1 MQFPIIQAFRNKL
14 SNYSHSDNQSALEMR
29 YSLIWFILSPYSQL
43 EAIIGGNQSDT
54 SVGEFLSRVVIATQ
68 PVTNNT
74 TRPSDLLIAVNIL
87 LTLAEYNNA
96 SQGNIS
102 SEEDVHNLATVVSN
116 LLDPG
121 NAITWQNLEQV
132 RTLPRWAARPVL
144 HLWKIR
150 AQHIFA
156 VVLPTRRCADTRLV
170 ASFESLKSSSIQIQ
184 AIGQSFC
191 AVLSPIGQVTE
202 ATCVQSSV

>member
-132 RTLPRWAARPVL
+132 RALPWWASDLCYTWEKLEPSTFFQWFSRHKA
-144 HLWKIR
+144 I
-150 AQHIFA
+150 
-156 VVLPTRRCADTRLV
+156 
-170 ASFESLKSSSIQIQ
+170 ASFESLKSLKLL
-184 AIGQSFC
+184 GSFC
-191 AVLSPIGQVTE
+191 ATLSLNGHVIG
-202 ATCVQSSV
+202 ATCLQSSV

>member
-121 NAITWQNLEQV
+121 NTITWQNLS
-132 RTLPRWAARPVL
+132 RWS
-144 HLWKIR
+144 LWSYW
-150 AQHIFA
+150 A
-156 VVLPTRRCADTRLV
+156 VFVRRCPLTGT
-170 ASFESLKSSSIQIQ
+170 SLEQLACEVVSNSWDPYGSLCI
-184 AIGQSFC
+184 C
-191 AVLSPIGQVTE
+191 
-202 ATCVQSSV
+202 CVVQGGAEIS